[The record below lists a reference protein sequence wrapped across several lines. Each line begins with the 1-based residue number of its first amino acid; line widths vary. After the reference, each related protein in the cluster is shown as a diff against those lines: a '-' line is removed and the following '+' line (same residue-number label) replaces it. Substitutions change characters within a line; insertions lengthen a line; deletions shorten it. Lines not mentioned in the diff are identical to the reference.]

1 MQINS
6 FKDNQK
12 EYLEYLIRKQLGKRT
27 ISKYISDVKR
37 FYGFAAGRE
46 IDFDTVSE
54 FKASLLRKYK
64 SATVNSYLIS
74 LNLYFRWCGYSELYM
89 SLVKCQ
95 KLYYCPSELLR
106 EEYER
111 LLEYAD
117 LHGEIRWYLVMR
129 CLGGMGIRV
138 GELRFITAESLENG
152 CAEIHYKA
160 KLRHVLIPDTLCT
173 LLKEYCE
180 AFGIRSGAV
189 FLNKKGTAPI
199 DSSVVWRNLKKI
211 AEAAG
216 VEKTKVYPHNFRHMF
231 AREYMN
237 VFGNLVELSDIL
249 GHSSVETTRIYTKA
263 SKETQRRRM
272 EALNL

>member
-1 MQINS
+1 MRINS
-6 FKDNQK
+6 FKDNQE
-12 EYLEYLIRKQLGKRT
+12 EYTQYLKRRQLGKRT
-27 ISKYISDVKR
+27 ISKYISDVER
-37 FYGFAAGRE
+37 FYGFAGGRA
-46 IDFDTVSE
+46 IDFETVAE
-54 FKASLLRKYK
+54 FKESLLRRYK

-111 LLEYAD
+111 LLGYTVS
-117 LHGEIRWYLVMR
+117 HGELRWYLVMR

-160 KLRHVLIPDTLCT
+160 KLRHVLIPDALCT

-180 AFGIRSGAV
+180 AFGITRGAV
-189 FLNKKGTAPI
+189 FLNKKGTGPV
-199 DSSVVWRNLKKI
+199 DSSVVWRNLKRI
-211 AEAAG
+211 AAAAG
-216 VEKTKVYPHNFRHMF
+216 VEKEKVYPHNFRHMF
-231 AREYMN
+231 AREYMDA
-237 VFGNLVELSDIL
+237 FGNLVELADIL

-272 EALNL
+272 EALKL